1 MKTFFSIVVCSVF
14 FLTTSC
20 DEAQKAINT
29 ASNVQLNGNYTINEV
44 MGKSYSPKNL
54 VMGFDALNKSF
65 NATTECNNL
74 FGSYT
79 LDLYVIKFGAIASTK
94 KYCEGKM
101 DAEKEITDALEA
113 TGSYS
118 IENGIL
124 KLYSANDRSLLMTAT
139 NVREIN
145 GN

>member
-1 MKTFFSIVVCSVF
+1 MKTIFSIVACSILLV
-14 FLTTSC
+14 TSSC

-44 MGKSYSPKNL
+44 IGKSYSSKGL
-54 VMGFDALNKSF
+54 VIGFDALNKSF
-65 NATTECNNL
+65 NATTQCNNL
-74 FGSYT
+74 FGTYT
-79 LDLYVIKFGAIASTK
+79 LDLYVIKFSDIASTK

-101 DAEKEITDALEA
+101 DAEKEITDALVA
-113 TGSYS
+113 SGSYS

-124 KLYSANDRSLLMTAT
+124 KLFSTNDRSLLLTAT
-139 NVREIN
+139 NVREVN